1 MEQNDEVLEKEIN
14 QLDSVDESVEET
26 FKDMASLYKKI
37 TKKLKEDGICFIS
50 KEKLKEPFD
59 IIAVPNKKVD
69 RGMVAFIAVNK
80 TENK

>member
-1 MEQNDEVLEKEIN
+1 MENDEVMEKEIN
-14 QLDSVDESVEET
+14 QIGSVDESVTET

-50 KEKLKEPFD
+50 KEKLEEPFD
-59 IIAVPNKKVD
+59 ILAVPEKKID
-69 RGMVAFIAVNK
+69 KGMVAFIAVNK